1 MTLLHM
7 QVNKDLS
14 ESERERLNT
23 VYDRFINQIQHVSK
37 QENQLKPDSLHV
49 FARIRERLTRLLES
63 CCDRKS
69 MQYALIKSALS
80 LIEFEKKLI
89 YLQLKYPG
97 VRDAQSKR
105 RHSPLKISKKYTNS
119 DLMEL
124 IAPLSAAGF
133 FCLYD
138 DTPASFMQIVREF
151 EIMCNTRI
159 KNPDNSRW
167 PILGRK
173 NKLTHFLDI
182 LRNTLIELSD
192 SIAESFDRMS
202 RNIG

>member
-1 MTLLHM
+1 
-7 QVNKDLS
+7 
-14 ESERERLNT
+14 
-23 VYDRFINQIQHVSK
+23 
-37 QENQLKPDSLHV
+37 
-49 FARIRERLTRLLES
+49 
-63 CCDRKS
+63 
-69 MQYALIKSALS
+69 
-80 LIEFEKKLI
+80 
-89 YLQLKYPG
+89 
-97 VRDAQSKR
+97 
-105 RHSPLKISKKYTNS
+105 
-119 DLMEL
+119 MEL

-138 DTPASFMQIVREF
+138 DTPASFMQIIREF
-151 EIMCNTRI
+151 EIMCNTII

-167 PILGRK
+167 PILNRK

>member
-1 MTLLHM
+1 ML
-7 QVNKDLS
+7 
-14 ESERERLNT
+14 
-23 VYDRFINQIQHVSK
+23 
-37 QENQLKPDSLHV
+37 
-49 FARIRERLTRLLES
+49 ARIRERLTRLLES
-63 CCDRKS
+63 CDDRRS
-69 MQYALIKSALS
+69 IQSALVKSALS

-97 VRDAQSKR
+97 IRDIQSKR

-119 DLMEL
+119 DRMEL

-138 DTPASFMQIVREF
+138 DTPASFMQITREF

-167 PILGRK
+167 AILNRK

-182 LRNTLIELSD
+182 LRNTLIELSQ
-192 SIAESFDRMS
+192 R
-202 RNIG
+202 

>member
-1 MTLLHM
+1 M
-7 QVNKDLS
+7 
-14 ESERERLNT
+14 
-23 VYDRFINQIQHVSK
+23 YDRFINQIQHVSK
-37 QENQLKPDSLHV
+37 QENQSKLDSLHV
-49 FARIRERLTRLLES
+49 LARIRERLARLLES

-80 LIEFEKKLI
+80 LIEIEKKLI

-167 PILGRK
+167 SILNRK

-182 LRNTLIELSD
+182 LRNTLIELS
-192 SIAESFDRMS
+192 RK
-202 RNIG
+202 

>member
-1 MTLLHM
+1 MPKGIRKLEKSNFMTLLHM

-37 QENQLKPDSLHV
+37 QENQSKLDSLHV
-49 FARIRERLTRLLES
+49 LARIRERLARLLES

-124 IAPLSAAGF
+124 IAPLS
-133 FCLYD
+133 
-138 DTPASFMQIVREF
+138 
-151 EIMCNTRI
+151 
-159 KNPDNSRW
+159 PDSSAFTTTLRHRSCKSSGNSKSCAI
-167 PILGRK
+167 P
-173 NKLTHFLDI
+173 
-182 LRNTLIELSD
+182 
-192 SIAESFDRMS
+192 ESKIPTTAVGPF
-202 RNIG
+202 

>member
-1 MTLLHM
+1 
-7 QVNKDLS
+7 
-14 ESERERLNT
+14 
-23 VYDRFINQIQHVSK
+23 
-37 QENQLKPDSLHV
+37 
-49 FARIRERLTRLLES
+49 
-63 CCDRKS
+63 

-167 PILGRK
+167 SILNRK

-182 LRNTLIELSD
+182 LRNTLIELSRKYLVPAICGPRRTICTD
-192 SIAESFDRMS
+192 IRFYPYLPGLNNKVHATGR
-202 RNIG
+202 